1 MATDALA
8 GLNSLVKALEAG
20 SYNAA
25 PQDLVQGAALQT
37 EDLSKT
43 MYVTTFGNEH
53 IKLQK
58 GMKSESCK
66 SLLAQF
72 NRQLSYGE
80 FGGSA
85 VTEGEI
91 GQEETSDYRRI
102 VVPMAFYAS
111 MRKVTLQATL
121 VATVDGTAPETRAA
135 EDSAMKIAGDIEFD
149 CFRGMADFSNAGVFD
164 GNPLAISA
172 MPNMHGFDL
181 QVRQSDGQLNAQD
194 AMFAEYGS
202 SQSVV
207 LPVGGN
213 LTQDIVEDASLRSHL
228 GFGDANMLYTS
239 PTTVSAYNKIV
250 FGKERII
257 LAGSAQESTGGQ
269 LRKQYTAYGTP
280 EVEGT
285 NFLRGKYQ
293 AQGPRNTSG
302 APIAPTCPTTGTST
316 TVAGVVTAF
325 VATNT
330 YTYRFTA
337 VNEIGE
343 SPYSV
348 EDVVTVSTTGDAIE
362 VVITTGGGS
371 VRHYNAYRTAVGGAK
386 GTERYIG
393 RVVASTSGTTT
404 TFFDLGNKNPAFVTG
419 FLTQKDTYAM
429 KELAPFSRV
438 KLAQVQLATTE
449 GFYRF
454 CCLAMYEPRK
464 NVILDNLV

>member
-1 MATDALA
+1 MATDTLT
-8 GLNSLVKALEAG
+8 GLTSLLKAIEAG
-20 SYNAA
+20 NYNAA
-25 PQDLVQGAALQT
+25 PDTLVQGAALQT

-58 GMKSESCK
+58 MMKTETCK

-72 NRQLSYGE
+72 NRQLSYGS

-85 VTEGEI
+85 VTEGQI
-91 GQEETSDYRRI
+91 GQDETSDYRRI

-111 MRKVTLQATL
+111 MRKVTLQSTL
-121 VATVDGTAPETRAA
+121 VDTVDGISPEDRSAK
-135 EDSAMKIAGDIEFD
+135 DSAMKIAGDIEFD

-164 GNPLAISA
+164 GNPGSISA
-172 MPNMHGFDL
+172 MPNMHGVDL

-213 LTQDIVEDASLRSHL
+213 LTQDVVEDASLRSYL
-228 GFGDANMLYTS
+228 GFGDAKDLYTS
-239 PTTVSAYNKIV
+239 PTVVSAYNKIV

-257 LAGSAQESTGGQ
+257 LAGGAQESTGGQ
-269 LRKQYTAYGTP
+269 LKKQFTAYGSP
-280 EVEGT
+280 NVEGT

-293 AQGPRNTSG
+293 AQAARNTSG
-302 APIAPTCPTTGTST
+302 APTAPTCPASGGST
-316 TVAGVVTAF
+316 TISGVVTAF
-325 VATNT
+325 VAAQV
-330 YTYRFTA
+330 YRYRFTA
-337 VNEIGE
+337 CNDVGE
-343 SPYSV
+343 SVYSG
-348 EDVVTVSTTGDAIE
+348 EDVITITTTGDGVQI
-362 VVITTGGGS
+362 VITTGGGT
-371 VRHYNAYRTAVGGAK
+371 VAHYNCYRTLVGGATA
-386 GTERYIG
+386 TEKYIG
-393 RVVASTSGTTT
+393 RVAANLSATTT
-404 TFFDLGNKNPAFVTG
+404 TFTDLGNKLPAFVTG
-419 FLTQKDTYAM
+419 FLVQKDTFGF

-454 CCLAMYEPRK
+454 TTVAMYEPRK
-464 NVILDNLV
+464 NVLLDNLQ